1 MLVHTTN
8 FCVSIELQLTSLVL
22 QRRRSRH
29 ESLKRPTMAGK
40 GKFERPVARVEKFE
54 QHQGQS
60 VVVSGRCS
68 VWQQVT
74 RG

>member
-22 QRRRSRH
+22 QGRRSRH
-29 ESLKRPTMAGK
+29 ESLQRPTMAGK

-54 QHQGQS
+54 RL
-60 VVVSGRCS
+60 VARVEKF
-68 VWQQVT
+68 
-74 RG
+74 

>member
-22 QRRRSRH
+22 QGRRSRH
-29 ESLKRPTMAGK
+29 ESLQRPTMAGK
-40 GKFERPVARVEKFE
+40 GKFEQPVARMEKFE

-60 VVVSGRCS
+60 LVVFGHCPGR
-68 VWQQVT
+68 QQVT